1 MRIPKGEDMN
11 AVIDGFTAL
20 MLLALAAVFGGVT
33 HQIKEKSKDVTRV
46 MFRASTIALVAG
58 LGVVFIKYTSDKV
71 VYILKDRWHLLAYG
85 LILGVVAGLAF
96 LYRNKKKSVPLVWAI
111 IGLASGTGIV
121 LHLFW

>member
-58 LGVVFIKYTSDKV
+58 LGMVFIKYTSDKV

>member
-1 MRIPKGEDMN
+1 MPT
-11 AVIDGFTAL
+11 VIDGFTAL

-58 LGVVFIKYTSDKV
+58 LGMVLIKYTSDKV
-71 VYILKDRWHLLAYG
+71 VDFLYDRWHLLAYG
-85 LILGVVAGLAF
+85 LILAIVAGLAF
-96 LYRNKKKSVPLVWAI
+96 LYRNEKKSVPVVWAI
-111 IGLASGTGIV
+111 IGLAAGTGIV